1 MKTTIPASRDKIVP
15 TTRRRGVVDIRVA
28 SLNKKQRINVG
39 LTRNSKLATKS
50 KILSGNTLPVIT
62 LQ

>member
-39 LTRNSKLATKS
+39 LTRNSKLATES
-50 KILSGNTLPVIT
+50 GILSGDTLPVIT